1 MSIILSKGTV
11 IAYSDDDFVT
21 ENVLTCQIASMD
33 GPSESVPISEAET
46 LCIEPTTK
54 IPGAV
59 TFGDLSITG
68 YFDPNDAGVI
78 AMQAAIRAG
87 TASAIRIDWTS
98 TPAKSTRVD
107 GILNNF
113 SVNTSTQQAVGLSI
127 GMSVNTLEWDHTP
140 A

>member
-21 ENVLTCQIASMD
+21 EDVLTCQIASMD

-78 AMQAAIRAG
+78 SIQAAIRAG

>member
-21 ENVLTCQIASMD
+21 EDVLTCQIASMD

-78 AMQAAIRAG
+78 SMQAAIRAG

>member
-21 ENVLTCQIASMD
+21 EDVLTCQIASMD

-78 AMQAAIRAG
+78 SMQAAIRAG

-113 SVNTSTQQAVGLSI
+113 AVNTSTQQAVGLSI

>member
-21 ENVLTCQIASMD
+21 EDVLTCQIASMD

>member
-46 LCIEPTTK
+46 LCIEPATK